1 MSQQEFQEER
11 PGGLIGAVERAGR
24 FIPDPVIIFIWFLA
38 GAMVISALLG
48 GHTFTTYGQDG
59 GEVTH
64 EIYNMFASE
73 HVVWLFDNAL
83 VENWLAF
90 GGGVLGVILIVML
103 GVGIAE
109 HSGLFAAVLK
119 KISRAIPGRWLP
131 LLLVFLGIMSSIAT
145 DAGYLVLIPLAGLLY
160 AGLGKNPLIG
170 MAAAFAGVSAG
181 FSANLIPATPIDVII
196 GVNARVFAEAQG
208 IPFVNAAGEAL
219 TPATM
224 NYFFILAST
233 FVLAITGAIV
243 TTKVVAP
250 RLARK
255 RFELPAEL
263 QLDDFSVTPEEQR
276 GLRAAGLGLVVAL
289 LAVWGM
295 AIGPLAPYEAAD
307 GSEVTPFLDNI
318 ILLITFVFAVVGI
331 SFGVASGK
339 FRSMMDVVRA
349 MVKQMDA
356 MGYILVLTFF
366 CYNFL
371 GVLGYSGL
379 GNYITYLGASG
390 LMAIGL
396 QQFPVLL
403 LIGFVLTT
411 ALINIF
417 VGGLTSKWMLLGP
430 IFIPMLY
437 MVNPALTPDFVAAA
451 FRVADSATNIIT
463 PMMTYAGV
471 ILAFMRKYRPELQFG
486 EVIAMMMPYSLA
498 FLGVWLVML
507 VGFFTLGI
515 PLGF

>member
-1 MSQQEFQEER
+1 MNVSPDKPEKGF
-11 PGGLIGAVERAGR
+11 IATVERVGR
-24 FIPDPVIIFIWFLA
+24 FIPDPVIIFMAFLI

-48 GHTFTTYGQDG
+48 GVQFQSFGADG

-64 EIYNMFASE
+64 EIRNMFAAE
-73 HVVWLFDNAL
+73 NVRWLFDNAL
-83 VENWLAF
+83 VANWLAF

-109 HSGLFAAVLK
+109 NSGLFAAVLK
-119 KISRAIPGRWLP
+119 KVSRALPAKLLP

-196 GVNARVFAEAQG
+196 GVNAQIFAEAQG
-208 IPFVNAAGEAL
+208 IPFTNAAGEAL

-224 NYFFILAST
+224 NYYFILVST
-233 FVLAITGAIV
+233 FVLAAIGAWV
-243 TTKVVAP
+243 TIKFVAP
-250 RLARK
+250 RLEQK
-255 RFELPAEL
+255 SYVIPEDLE
-263 QLDDFSVTPEEQR
+263 LDDFDVSDAERR
-276 GLRAAGLGLVVAL
+276 GLRWSLVGLVLSL
-289 LAVWGM
+289 LAVYGL
-295 AIGPLAPYEAAD
+295 AVGPLAAYETAD
-307 GSEVTPFLDNI
+307 GQRVVPFLNNV
-318 ILLITFVFAVVGI
+318 ILLISFVFAAV
-331 SFGVASGK
+331 GVAFGYGSGRFTK
-339 FRSMMDVVRA
+339 LMDVVRA
-349 MVKQMDA
+349 MVKQMDT

-371 GVLGYSGL
+371 GLLAYSGL
-379 GNYITYLGASG
+379 GNYITWLGAS
-390 LMAIGL
+390 LLVAIGL
-396 QQFPVLL
+396 QQFPILL
-403 LIGFVLTT
+403 LVGFVIVT
-411 ALINIF
+411 ALINLF

-430 IFIPMLY
+430 IFVPMLY

-463 PMMTYAGV
+463 PMMTYAGI
-471 ILAFMRKYRPELQFG
+471 ILAFMRKYKPELTFG
-486 EVIAMMMPYSLA
+486 DMIAMMLPYSMA
-498 FLGVWLVML
+498 FLCAWIVLL
-507 VGFFTLGI
+507 VGFFALGI